1 MFEQMTKPEKER
13 LAIRYISVEQQNIMR
28 DFSEGKISKEEAE
41 DRTKNV
47 WEIWDKVVNGIGN
60 FTKDEI
66 EKIGMYIS
74 SFPKKND
81 VYKNM
86 EVPLSAEM
94 VDKSGKLIPINARM
108 VEENVSEVE
117 KKAIIDN
124 RYGDFLVDS
133 NGNVVIN
140 PNSGIPYPRYRRV
153 DETDQEYNEF
163 LKNYY
168 AAMFPVEKEE
178 ATLASPSLVNGD
190 KQKKPLGIKD
200 KKTPPLMIEDK
211 QKKSSENREPSP
223 KPLEIEDKQPKPL
236 RIEDKKT
243 PPLMIEDKQKKPL
256 GIEDKGAK
264 KKKEPPTK
272 KEPKTPKK
280 GLITIINELTK
291 GLEIKKK
298 TGKRYT
304 ASNISV
310 SKQFKAELQSGNYLY
325 NITSVAQSIVKGV
338 SLAIRKVAG
347 KITLSKEQKENM
359 NTLMERLDDLMK
371 NHEQEFLTIYN
382 EYRGSR
388 VIQERFPTA
397 INVAINKKVEEYT
410 LGKLNKL
417 NEKNKKGYQEIFNSY
432 EQLKAVD
439 NALRN
444 PKITEEKKE
453 KYRNYRNKLLEGKAE
468 LVRQIRMNYMVANQ
482 WMSGGQHGFSEDMK
496 AAATKLN
503 YVGKR
508 FAKDHDLDHELTEQ
522 EARLE
527 QAENA
532 AIAKGDNEQALKA
545 FVGMEQLLS
554 QETEIKNSIFGKRS
568 TGKKYYSPLAEQLNY
583 QDDPFV
589 RNIFQTIALVG
600 AGVSAWNGIRTH
612 LGQDRQQQDLLND
625 TIQQVNEKGREI
637 VSKQETFSE
646 GMEAQI
652 YQDINNIHNTIERQ
666 ALDKSAETYGD
677 WVLGSD
683 EYHQADAIEHEY
695 TSNLYS
701 TTSDRLVEITNQYT
715 SGAMTQAQAMQAITN
730 VARETQNSLQELI
743 GEYMPSLQSYAA
755 SHPQFDLSALNGA
768 MNYMINHP
776 DAIPKMYEAMN
787 DVTEIGEELAGL
799 TVQNIQALQELPN
812 DLSTTLFGAASAAAL
827 AWKVSNA
834 AGNVRKRS
842 YGNELTEMVE
852 ESYNKEE
859 APKARVA

>member
-1 MFEQMTKPEKER
+1 MFDQMTKEEKER
-13 LAIRYISVEQQNIMR
+13 LAIRYITAQQQRIMQELG
-28 DFSEGKISKEEAE
+28 EGKLSKEEAE
-41 DRTKNV
+41 NKSKAV
-47 WEIWDKVVNGIGN
+47 WGIWDKIVNGIGN
-60 FTKDEI
+60 FSKE
-66 EKIGMYIS
+66 
-74 SFPKKND
+74 
-81 VYKNM
+81 
-86 EVPLSAEM
+86 
-94 VDKSGKLIPINARM
+94 
-108 VEENVSEVE
+108 EVE
-117 KKAIIDN
+117 QLGNYIQKQEIITLEPSEILDINGKVIGTTKSQWFEDKNKKALIDN
-124 RYGDFLVDS
+124 QSGDFLVDE

-153 DETDQEYNEF
+153 DESDEEYNEF

-168 AAMFPVEKEE
+168 AVMFPPKKQ
-178 ATLASPSLVNGD
+178 ATAPKDPS
-190 KQKKPLGIKD
+190 
-200 KKTPPLMIEDK
+200 MIEDK
-211 QKKSSENREPSP
+211 QKKALGLEDKRIKPLELEDKKGEPLKLEDKRK
-223 KPLEIEDKQPKPL
+223 KPLEIEKKKDQKDKEK
-236 RIEDKKT
+236 ET
-243 PPLMIEDKQKKPL
+243 T
-256 GIEDKGAK
+256 
-264 KKKEPPTK
+264 KKKESRS
-272 KEPKTPKK
+272 PKK
-280 GLITIINELTK
+280 VLITILNELTK

-325 NITSVAQSIVKGV
+325 NITSVAQSIVKGI
-338 SLAIRKVAG
+338 SSAIRKVAA
-347 KITLSKEQKENM
+347 KIMLSKEQKENM
-359 NTLMERLDDLMK
+359 NTLMMRLDDLMK
-371 NHEQEFLTIYN
+371 NHEQDFLTIYN

-410 LGKLNKL
+410 LGKLHKL
-417 NEKNKKGYQEIFNSY
+417 NEQNKKGYQEIFNTY
-432 EQLKAVD
+432 EQLKSID
-439 NALRN
+439 HILRN
-444 PKITEEKKE
+444 SNFKKEQKE
-453 KYRNYRNKLLEGKAE
+453 KYQNYRNKLLEGKAK
-468 LVRQIRMNYMVANQ
+468 LVEQIRANYVVANQ
-482 WMSGGQHGFSEDMK
+482 WMSGGLHGFSEDMK

-508 FAKDHDLDHELTEQ
+508 FTKDHDLDHELTEQ

-527 QAENA
+527 QAENE

-600 AGVSAWNGIRTH
+600 AGMSAWNGIRTH
-612 LGQDRQQQDLLND
+612 LGQEAQQQNI
-625 TIQQVNEKGREI
+625 IQQVNEKGREI
-637 VSKQETFSE
+637 ASKQETFRE

-652 YQDINNIHNTIERQ
+652 YQDINNIHNTFERK

-677 WVLGSD
+677 WVLGSN
-683 EYHQADAIEHEY
+683 EYHQADAIGHEY
-695 TSNLYS
+695 TSNLYN

-715 SGAMTQAQAMQAITN
+715 TGAMSQAQAMQAITN
-730 VARETQNSLQELI
+730 IAKETQNSLQNLVE
-743 GEYMPSLQSYAA
+743 EYMPSLQSYAA

-768 MNYMINHP
+768 MNYMVNHP

-787 DVTEIGEELAGL
+787 DVTQIGEELAGL
-799 TVQNIQALQELPN
+799 TVGNIEALQQLPN

-834 AGNVRKRS
+834 AGNTRKKS

-852 ESYNKEE
+852 QSYTNEE
-859 APKARVA
+859 APRTKAV

>member
-1 MFEQMTKPEKER
+1 MFDQMTKEEKER
-13 LAIRYISVEQQNIMR
+13 LAIRYITAQQQRIMQELG
-28 DFSEGKISKEEAE
+28 EGKLSKEEAE
-41 DRTKNV
+41 NKSKAV
-47 WEIWDKVVNGIGN
+47 WGIWDKIVNGIGN
-60 FTKDEI
+60 FSKE
-66 EKIGMYIS
+66 
-74 SFPKKND
+74 
-81 VYKNM
+81 
-86 EVPLSAEM
+86 
-94 VDKSGKLIPINARM
+94 
-108 VEENVSEVE
+108 EVE
-117 KKAIIDN
+117 QLGNYIQKQEIITLEPSEILDINGKVIGTTKSQWFEDKNKKALIDN
-124 RYGDFLVDS
+124 QSGDFLVDE

-153 DETDQEYNEF
+153 DESDEEYNEF

-168 AAMFPVEKEE
+168 AVMFPPKKQ
-178 ATLASPSLVNGD
+178 ATAPKDPS
-190 KQKKPLGIKD
+190 
-200 KKTPPLMIEDK
+200 MIEDK
-211 QKKSSENREPSP
+211 QKKALGLEDKRIKPLELEDKSVKPLELEDKKGEPLKLEDKRK
-223 KPLEIEDKQPKPL
+223 KPLEIEKKKDQKDKEK
-236 RIEDKKT
+236 D
-243 PPLMIEDKQKKPL
+243 PP
-256 GIEDKGAK
+256 
-264 KKKEPPTK
+264 KKKESRS
-272 KEPKTPKK
+272 PKK
-280 GLITIINELTK
+280 GLITILNELTK

-325 NITSVAQSIVKGV
+325 NITSVAQSIVKGI
-338 SLAIRKVAG
+338 SSAIRKVAA
-347 KITLSKEQKENM
+347 KIMLSKEQKENM
-359 NTLMERLDDLMK
+359 NTLMMRLDDLMK
-371 NHEQEFLTIYN
+371 NHEQDFLTIYN

-410 LGKLNKL
+410 LGKLHKL
-417 NEKNKKGYQEIFNSY
+417 NEQNKKGYQEIFNTY
-432 EQLKAVD
+432 EQLKSID
-439 NALRN
+439 HILRN
-444 PKITEEKKE
+444 SNFKKEQKE
-453 KYRNYRNKLLEGKAE
+453 KYQNYRNKLLEGKAK
-468 LVRQIRMNYMVANQ
+468 LVEQIRANYVVANQ
-482 WMSGGQHGFSEDMK
+482 WMSGGLHGFSEDMK

-508 FAKDHDLDHELTEQ
+508 FTKDHDLDHELTEQ

-527 QAENA
+527 QAENE

-612 LGQDRQQQDLLND
+612 LGQEAQQQNI
-625 TIQQVNEKGREI
+625 IQQVNEKGREI
-637 VSKQETFSE
+637 ASKQETFRE

-652 YQDINNIHNTIERQ
+652 YQDINNIHNTFERK

-677 WVLGSD
+677 WVLGSN
-683 EYHQADAIEHEY
+683 EYHQADAIGHEY
-695 TSNLYS
+695 TSNLYN

-715 SGAMTQAQAMQAITN
+715 TGAMSQAQAMQAITN
-730 VARETQNSLQELI
+730 IAKETQNSLQNLVE
-743 GEYMPSLQSYAA
+743 EYMPSLQSYAA

-768 MNYMINHP
+768 MNYMVNHP

-787 DVTEIGEELAGL
+787 DVTQIGEELAGL
-799 TVQNIQALQELPN
+799 TVGNIEALQQLPN

-834 AGNVRKRS
+834 AGNTRKKS

-852 ESYNKEE
+852 QSYTNEE
-859 APKARVA
+859 APRAKTA

>member
-1 MFEQMTKPEKER
+1 MFDQMTKEEKER
-13 LAIRYISVEQQNIMR
+13 LAIRYITAQQQRIMQELG
-28 DFSEGKISKEEAE
+28 EGKLSKEEAE
-41 DRTKNV
+41 NKSKAV
-47 WEIWDKVVNGIGN
+47 WGIWDKIVNGIGN
-60 FTKDEI
+60 FSKE
-66 EKIGMYIS
+66 
-74 SFPKKND
+74 
-81 VYKNM
+81 
-86 EVPLSAEM
+86 
-94 VDKSGKLIPINARM
+94 
-108 VEENVSEVE
+108 EVE
-117 KKAIIDN
+117 QLGNYIQKQEIITLEPSEILDINGKVIGTTKSQWFEDKNKKALIDN
-124 RYGDFLVDS
+124 QSGDFLVDE

-153 DETDQEYNEF
+153 DESDEEYNEF

-168 AAMFPVEKEE
+168 AVMFPPKKQ
-178 ATLASPSLVNGD
+178 ATAPKDPS
-190 KQKKPLGIKD
+190 
-200 KKTPPLMIEDK
+200 MIEDK
-211 QKKSSENREPSP
+211 QKKALGLEDKRIKPLELEDKSVKPLELEDKKGEPLKLEDKRK
-223 KPLEIEDKQPKPL
+223 KPLEIEKKKDQKDKEK
-236 RIEDKKT
+236 D
-243 PPLMIEDKQKKPL
+243 PP
-256 GIEDKGAK
+256 
-264 KKKEPPTK
+264 KKKESRS
-272 KEPKTPKK
+272 PKK
-280 GLITIINELTK
+280 GLITILNELTK

-325 NITSVAQSIVKGV
+325 NITSVAQSIVKGI
-338 SLAIRKVAG
+338 SSAIRKVAA
-347 KITLSKEQKENM
+347 KIMLSKEQKENM
-359 NTLMERLDDLMK
+359 NTLMMRLDDLMK
-371 NHEQEFLTIYN
+371 NHEQDFLTIYN

-410 LGKLNKL
+410 LGKLHKL
-417 NEKNKKGYQEIFNSY
+417 NEQNKKGYQEIFNTY
-432 EQLKAVD
+432 EQLKSID
-439 NALRN
+439 HILRN
-444 PKITEEKKE
+444 SNFKKEQKE
-453 KYRNYRNKLLEGKAE
+453 KYQNYRNKLLEGKAK
-468 LVRQIRMNYMVANQ
+468 LVEQIRANYVVANQ
-482 WMSGGQHGFSEDMK
+482 WMSGGLHGFSEDMK

-508 FAKDHDLDHELTEQ
+508 FTKDHDLDHELTEQ

-527 QAENA
+527 QAENE

-612 LGQDRQQQDLLND
+612 LGQEAQQQNI
-625 TIQQVNEKGREI
+625 IQQVNEKGREI
-637 VSKQETFSE
+637 ASKQETFRE

-652 YQDINNIHNTIERQ
+652 YQDINNIHNTFERK

-677 WVLGSD
+677 WVLGSN
-683 EYHQADAIEHEY
+683 EYHQADAIGHEY
-695 TSNLYS
+695 TSNLYN

-715 SGAMTQAQAMQAITN
+715 TGAMSQAQAMQAITN
-730 VARETQNSLQELI
+730 IAKETQNSLQNLVE
-743 GEYMPSLQSYAA
+743 EYMPSLQSYAA

-768 MNYMINHP
+768 MNYMVNHP

-787 DVTEIGEELAGL
+787 DVTQIGEELAGL
-799 TVQNIQALQELPN
+799 TVGNIEALQQLPN

-834 AGNVRKRS
+834 AGNTRKKS

-852 ESYNKEE
+852 QSYTNEE
-859 APKARVA
+859 APRTKAV